1 MEQGREERQAKLFT
15 PAHGREELK
24 KPVSAVYGNSYEAE
38 NKGKAMPGRHYWL
51 IPFLFIIVYI
61 ETGFITRSFE
71 SLSVYSVNGIGYYSP
86 SNYLTF
92 YNSPTGPFSSII
104 LSNFV
109 FDGWSNLLGFC
120 IYSFIFVI
128 AIMFSPNRMRR
139 SWFILIGSILSGI
152 LAMSIIRIF
161 LPANE
166 MIFGQSGVLAG
177 FAGITIFFCVLGIIN
192 FVRNNFSE
200 TNGIGVAYFFGMC
213 VLLGAGVGEGY
224 GFIAPELP
232 AVVVQAHLI
241 ALIIGIILVGIFTL
255 FLEKGEG
262 RGRKAPLLITEEEPE
277 LTGGGI

>member
-1 MEQGREERQAKLFT
+1 
-15 PAHGREELK
+15 
-24 KPVSAVYGNSYEAE
+24 
-38 NKGKAMPGRHYWL
+38 
-51 IPFLFIIVYI
+51 
-61 ETGFITRSFE
+61 
-71 SLSVYSVNGIGYYSP
+71 
-86 SNYLTF
+86 
-92 YNSPTGPFSSII
+92 
-104 LSNFV
+104 
-109 FDGWSNLLGFC
+109 
-120 IYSFIFVI
+120 
-128 AIMFSPNRMRR
+128 
-139 SWFILIGSILSGI
+139 
-152 LAMSIIRIF
+152 
-161 LPANE
+161 